1 MKRIAT
7 ATAIIA
13 LVTSASASM
22 AGNLEAAQEEPAVIQ
37 PAPVV
42 VADPSLGGLAGP
54 AILGAGALIAL
65 ALILDDDDD
74 SSSTT
79 TTPDAAPQ

>member
-7 ATAIIA
+7 ATAVIA
-13 LVTSASASM
+13 LVTSATASM
-22 AGNLEAAQEEPAVIQ
+22 AGNLEAAQEEQAVIQ

-54 AILGAGALIAL
+54 AILGAGALLAL
-65 ALILDDDDD
+65 ALILNDDDDD
-74 SSSTT
+74 ASSTT
-79 TTPDAAPQ
+79 TSTAVLQ